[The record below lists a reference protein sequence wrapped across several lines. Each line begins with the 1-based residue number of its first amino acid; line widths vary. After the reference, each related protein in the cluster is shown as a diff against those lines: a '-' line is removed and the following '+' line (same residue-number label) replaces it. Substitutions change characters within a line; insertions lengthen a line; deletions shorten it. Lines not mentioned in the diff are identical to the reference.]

1 MDFVMFFEDVKQ
13 WVVTCNQKAVE
24 LNMRSVNFWDWVFV
38 SAGVLCNKYN
48 NEQFAKNQ
56 MTMLVNWLITQVEGV

>member
-13 WVVTCNQKAVE
+13 WIVTCNQKAVE
-24 LNMRSVNFWDWVFV
+24 LNMQSTFFWDWVFI

-48 NEQFAKNQ
+48 ND
-56 MTMLVNWLITQVEGV
+56 